1 MQPRSSGKCG
11 APASFL
17 LLGGLGNV
25 ATIFVLHRTKG
36 HNSSHHVF
44 LIALAVADLS
54 CLGTYVLGRLFSHCF
69 SLQIW
74 TLNTVTCKL
83 YFWIRSASYRLS
95 SWLVTAVTVQRTLAI
110 TCPHRVRVM
119 CTVRRTWTVV
129 AALVFVALALRS
141 HLLVMYRI
149 PKNDC
154 KFHKTA
160 SYVFFIRYM
169 NTCFILVFL
178 PSLRLP
184 PGV

>member
-129 AALVFVALALRS
+129 AALVITGCVLQS
-141 HLLVMYRI
+141 DVLVMYRVQ
-149 PKNDC
+149 NNEC
-154 KFHKTA
+154 
-160 SYVFFIRYM
+160 SYYHTRSYEFYVIYI
-169 NTCFILVFL
+169 NTCLL
-178 PSLRLP
+178 YTSPSPRD
-184 PGV
+184 